1 MHLLQAQPGAIEDG
15 EEAVDLA
22 QDPADVLVLT
32 AADTEIAAL
41 ATARAELGQAAPG
54 LRLASLGFLKHPMSV
69 DLYAEKTV
77 AGARLVVGRFLGGV
91 GYWSYAI
98 EEIAR
103 TCRRND
109 IPFVA
114 LPGDE
119 KPDAD
124 LAAVSTVGA
133 EEREALW
140 SWLTEGG
147 PANSRNFL
155 RACRAILDGDELP
168 EPARPL
174 LRAGLYWPGRDAP
187 SLAEIAPADDERPRA
202 LITFY
207 RANVQGG
214 ATAPVDALVTAL
226 EAEGIAAVPVFV
238 SSLKDAGSNAILEGI
253 MAAARPDI
261 VLNLTAFAVGKPG
274 EADGTASMPG
284 TVLDQADCPV
294 LQLVSGA
301 STAAVWRD
309 SMQGLGARDVAMHV
323 ALPEVDGRIL
333 TRAIAFKA
341 EASFDPA
348 VQCAIVRPEPVP
360 DRVAFVARLAANWI
374 RLRRTEPDKRRVALV
389 LANYPNRDGRL
400 ANGVGLDTP
409 ASAIE
414 VLRALEREGYGVTG
428 APGDGA
434 ALMRRIM
441 DGPTNWLTDRAERNG
456 GVVLD
461 SETYRA
467 WFARLPE
474 AARTTVTGRWGE
486 PEADPFH
493 DPARGGFVLS
503 VLTFGNVVIGIQPAR
518 GYQIDPKETYHSPD
532 LPPPHG
538 YLAFYLWLRET
549 FGTQAI
555 VHLGKHGNLEWLP
568 GKALAL
574 SDACFP
580 EVALGP
586 LPHLYPFIV
595 NDPGEGTQAKRRA
608 QAAIIDH
615 LTPPMTRAET
625 YGALR
630 DLEALVDEYYD
641 AAGLDRRRLDL
652 LRREILSLVAA
663 ENLGA
668 DASITETDDE
678 DTAFAKLDNYLCELK
693 EAQIR
698 DGLHVFGV
706 SPEGRQR
713 RDLLLAL
720 ARIPRGGDGA
730 GNGSLLRAMAAD
742 LGLGF
747 DPLDCAMGDPWG
759 GPRPDVLQ
767 RIDGQPWRTAGDTVE
782 RLELLAIDLLD
793 QAEAVAAPGPAS
805 AAVLQS
811 IRSRLAPDLDRC
823 GQAEI
828 DGLLTGLAGRFVPP
842 GPSGAPTRG
851 RPDTLPTGR
860 NFFSIDSRAMPTQ
873 TAWALGWKSANR
885 LIERHLQDNGDWPRV
900 MALTAWGTSNM
911 RTGGDDIAQALALL
925 GCRPTWETASR
936 RVTGFEILP
945 LNVLDRPRVDVTLRI
960 SGFFRDAF
968 PTQIELFD
976 SAVRAVMRESEPADM
991 NPLAAAF
998 ARDRDALLADGVETG
1013 EAERRAGFRIFGA
1026 RPGAY
1031 GAGLQAMIDE
1041 RLWETRG
1048 DLADA
1053 FIAWGGHAYGAG
1065 VAGQGAVDE
1074 MRTRL
1079 SKVEAVVQNQ
1089 DNREHDLLDSDDY
1102 YQFEGGL
1109 SATVEHLKG
1118 SAPTVYHNDHSRP
1131 ERPVIRTLEEEIGR
1145 VVRSRAVNPKWLEG
1159 VMRHG
1164 YKGAFEI
1171 AATVDYLFAFAATTN
1186 AVRDHHFD
1194 LLWRA
1199 YLADDAVRC
1208 FLEDN
1213 NRPALQEIADRMQE
1227 AMDRG
1232 MWHPRANDVRSRLD
1246 AIRKAGRAGTEET
1259 TA

>member
-15 EEAVDLA
+15 EEAIDLA

-41 ATARAELGQAAPG
+41 ATARASLGDAAPS
-54 LRLASLGFLKHPMSV
+54 LRLAGLGFLKHPMSV
-69 DLYAEKTV
+69 DLYAERTV
-77 AGARLVVGRFLGGV
+77 AGAKLVVGRFLGGV
-91 GYWSYAI
+91 GYWSYCI

-103 TCRRND
+103 TCRSNG

-114 LPGDE
+114 LPGDD
-119 KPDAD
+119 KPDSD
-124 LAAVSTVGA
+124 LAAVSTVA
-133 EEREALW
+133 AAEREALW
-140 SWLTEGG
+140 SYLVEGG
-147 PANSRNFL
+147 PGNSRGFL
-155 RACRAILDGDELP
+155 AACRAIINRTELP
-168 EPARPL
+168 APARPL
-174 LRAGLYWPGRDAP
+174 MRAGLYWPGRDAP
-187 SLAEIAPADDERPRA
+187 GLADIAPDSDPRPRA

-214 ATAPVDALVTAL
+214 AMAPVDALIDAL
-226 EAEGIAAVPVFV
+226 AVEGVAAVPVFV
-238 SSLKDAGSNAILEGI
+238 SSLKDAGSNAILSGI
-253 MAAARPDI
+253 MGTARPDI
-261 VLNLTAFAVGKPG
+261 VLNMTAFAVGKPG
-274 EADGTASMPG
+274 EADGTAAMPG
-284 TVLDQADCPV
+284 TVLDAADCPV

-301 STAAVWRD
+301 STTAVWQQ

-341 EASFDPA
+341 GATFDA
-348 VQCAIVRPEPVP
+348 HVQCAIVRPEPIP

-374 RLRRTEPDKRRVALV
+374 GLRRTDVAERKVALV

-409 ASAIE
+409 ASTVG
-414 VLRALEREGYGVTG
+414 VLQALRDAGYGVDG
-428 APGDGA
+428 APGSGGDLMA
-434 ALMRRIM
+434 AILR
-441 DGPTNWLTDRAERNG
+441 GPTNWLTDRADRQG

-461 SETYRA
+461 TASYQQ
-467 WFARLPE
+467 FFDGLPE
-474 AARTTVTGRWGE
+474 AVRTTITDRWGA
-486 PEADPFH
+486 PENDPFH
-493 DPARGGFVLS
+493 DPERGGFVLS
-503 VLTFGNVVIGIQPAR
+503 VLTYGNVVVGIQPAR
-518 GYQIDPKETYHSPD
+518 GYQIDPKESYHSPD

-538 YLAFYLWLRET
+538 YLAFYLWLRQT
-549 FGTQAI
+549 YGAQAI

-574 SDACFP
+574 SETCFP

-586 LPHLYPFIV
+586 MPHLYPFIV

-608 QAAIIDH
+608 QAVIVDH

-652 LRREILSLVAA
+652 LRREILSLVDA
-663 ENLGA
+663 ENLGV
-668 DASITETDDE
+668 DASITGDDDE
-678 DTAFAKLDNYLCELK
+678 DAAFAKLDNYLCELK

-698 DGLHVFGV
+698 DGLHVFGA
-706 SPEGRQR
+706 SPDGRQR

-720 ARIPRGGDGA
+720 ARVPRGGKGT
-730 GNGSLLRAMAAD
+730 GNGSLLRALAAD
-742 LGLGF
+742 LNLDF
-747 DPLDCAMGDPWG
+747 DPLDCAMGDRWTG
-759 GPRPDVLQ
+759 ERPDVLAGVDAQ
-767 RIDGQPWRTAGDTVE
+767 HWRTTGDTVE
-782 RLELLAIDLLD
+782 RLELLTMAMLD
-793 QAEAVAAPGPAS
+793 DPAATPAPGPAS
-805 AAVLQS
+805 AQVMDG
-811 IRSRLAPDLDRC
+811 IKDRLAPDLDAC
-823 GQAEI
+823 GPAELS
-828 DGLLTGLAGRFVPP
+828 GLLLGLAGRFVAP

-873 TAWALGWKSANR
+873 TAWTLGWKSASR

-925 GCRPTWETASR
+925 GCRPTWEPASR

-945 LNVLDRPRVDVTLRI
+945 LTVLDRPRVDVTLRI

-976 SAVRAVMRESEPADM
+976 SAVRAVMRETEPADM

-998 ARDRDALLADGVETG
+998 SRDRDALLADGVDPAD
-1013 EAERRAGFRIFGA
+1013 AERRAGFRIFGA

-1031 GAGLQAMIDE
+1031 GAGLQAMLDE
-1041 RLWETRG
+1041 RLWEDRG
-1048 DLADA
+1048 DLAEA
-1053 FIAWGGHAYGAG
+1053 FVAWGGHAYGAG
-1065 VAGQGAVDE
+1065 VAGEGAADD

-1079 SKVEAVVQNQ
+1079 AQVEAVVQNQ

-1118 SAPTVYHNDHSRP
+1118 AAPTVYHNDHSRP

-1145 VVRSRAVNPKWLEG
+1145 VVRSRAVNPKWIEG

-1194 LLWRA
+1194 LVWRA
-1199 YLADDAVRC
+1199 YLDDEKVRA

-1213 NRPALQEIADRMQE
+1213 NQPALREIADRLQE
-1227 AMDRG
+1227 AIDRG
-1232 MWHPRANDVRSRLD
+1232 LWHPRANTIRSSLD
-1246 AIRKAGRAGTEET
+1246 AIRDPDRRIQEET
-1259 TA
+1259 SA